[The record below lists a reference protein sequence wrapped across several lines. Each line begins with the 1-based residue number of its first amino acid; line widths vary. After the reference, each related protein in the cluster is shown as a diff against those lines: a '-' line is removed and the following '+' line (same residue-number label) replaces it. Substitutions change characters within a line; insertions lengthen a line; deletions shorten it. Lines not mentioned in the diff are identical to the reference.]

1 MSIHSRKFQEY
12 VAKQDA
18 FSSLEPIVFGG
29 LLGINYSWGI
39 GIVPPHF
46 TFHYNYV
53 TMGSMASQITSLT
66 VVYSTFYSGADERKH
81 QSSASLAFVSGI
93 HRGPVNSPH
102 KWPVTRKMFSFDVV
116 IIFIVLI
123 IHTYL
128 SLYTHT
134 HTHTHIYICIY
145 IGVQNCFVTAS
156 LEMYFRCILLHTE
169 SWTVFANSWWP
180 YYILRLYSKQF
191 ISNNLVLFV
200 N

>member
-66 VVYSTFYSGADERKH
+66 IVYSTFYSGADERKH

-134 HTHTHIYICIY
+134 HTHTHIYMHIY
-145 IGVQNCFVTAS
+145 WGSELFRYCKFGDVFSVHIAS
-156 LEMYFRCILLHTE
+156 YGIM
-169 SWTVFANSWWP
+169 NSVCQQLVA
-180 YYILRLYSKQF
+180 ILYSETLLKAIYF
-191 ISNNLVLFV
+191 
-200 N
+200 